1 MAACGVF
8 CDWGCG
14 APRGNVFLA
23 NVTLELELAH
33 SVLGCVLSDVED
45 GEIVTITYLGERPA
59 RAFRGKGAWYHA
71 YSVEKGT
78 L

>member
-1 MAACGVF
+1 M
-8 CDWGCG
+8 
-14 APRGNVFLA
+14 
-23 NVTLELELAH
+23 TLELELAH